1 MKVVAT
7 SLKAP
12 IFTLEHLKV
21 TLWETRFLDPVLC
34 IHSKICVLLCSR
46 AFIELFTK
54 LTHPPR
60 HLGPWPQTQ
69 PMSGVFRKGGLNR
82 MLLFKTGVRRAHWLK
97 LKIFLAQ
104 IYQKYFKEHCMFE
117 FDRQTHL
124 CLWCPIPRIQ
134 PSLRPRS
141 NPLAWFVVPIWSRAT
156 SPSPKKIQL
165 SDDNDDYGE
174 GINDNGDDDD
184 NGDDAGDG
192 DDDGMINHRL

>member
-1 MKVVAT
+1 MCFVFFLDIKGAFFTGYPKTSSVPRVTKIANLQKWRVQKVKVVAT

-97 LKIFLAQ
+97 LKIFFSTILPEILQGALHVR
-104 IYQKYFKEHCMFE
+104 IW
-117 FDRQTHL
+117 QTDTSL
-124 CLWCPIPRIQ
+124 LVMSYPKDPTQ
-134 PSLRPRS
+134 LTPS
-141 NPLAWFVVPIWSRAT
+141 I
-156 SPSPKKIQL
+156 
-165 SDDNDDYGE
+165 
-174 GINDNGDDDD
+174 
-184 NGDDAGDG
+184 
-192 DDDGMINHRL
+192 